1 MTAFIGRRE
10 FITLLGG
17 AAAACRSRRKRSS
30 RRCRWSDC
38 SSPGRQFIRS
48 GRASAGLAES
58 GYEDA
63 ISRSSSNGRTVDS
76 IAYWRWPLTWLRTA

>member
-1 MTAFIGRRE
+1 VRN
-10 FITLLGG
+10 
-17 AAAACRSRRKRSS
+17 S

-38 SSPGRQFIRS
+38 SSPSRQFIRS
-48 GRASAGLAES
+48 GHASAGLAES